1 MREPDRYEQIAKYY
15 DGAYEAMKLQDAPF
29 YLELARER
37 GGPVL
42 EIGCGTGRVLLP
54 IARAG
59 ITIEGVDASPAMRSV
74 LRSKLE
80 KEPAAVR
87 RRVKLHAGDMRNFR
101 LKKKFSLVTIPFRPF
116 QHMHELQDQISAL
129 TSAAAHLEKDGRL
142 AFDVFFPKLELLM
155 GGLGEER
162 LEAEWQIDGGK
173 RRVVRH
179 FRKDSYDKIRQNFT
193 GTFLLRTYE
202 GEKLVQEETGPLK
215 LTWYT
220 HGQMEALF
228 RLAELEVVEEYG
240 SFTKAPLDNDSI
252 EMIFVLKKG
261 GAGKARAAKQGAS
274 VAKALVLCRP
284 MSPLER

>member
-1 MREPDRYEQIAKYY
+1 MREPDRYERIAKHY
-15 DGAYEAMKLQDAPF
+15 DGAYETMKLEDAPF
-29 YLELARER
+29 YLELARKS

-59 ITIEGVDASPAMRSV
+59 IAIEGVDASASMLSV

-80 KEPAAVR
+80 KEPVEVR
-87 RRVKLHAGDMRNFR
+87 RRVKLHAGDIRKFR
-101 LKKKFSLVTIPFRPF
+101 SKKKFRLVTIPFRPF
-116 QHMHELQDQISAL
+116 QHMHTLRDQIAAL
-129 TSAAAHLEKDGRL
+129 TSAAALLDRKGRL
-142 AFDVFFPKLELLM
+142 AFDVFFPKFERLTV
-155 GGLGEER
+155 GVGEEL
-162 LEAEWQIDGGK
+162 LEAEWPIDGGK

-202 GEKLVQEETGPLK
+202 GEKLVREETGPLK
-215 LTWYT
+215 MTWYT

-240 SFTKAPLDNDSI
+240 SFGKAPLDNDSG
-252 EMIFVLKKG
+252 EMIFILKKR
-261 GAGKARAAKQGAS
+261 GAGKARGA
-274 VAKALVLCRP
+274 R
-284 MSPLER
+284 